1 MGRKVSP
8 ICTPLTMVSAEV
20 VVAMVVVEELLSI
33 FQFFLVLQSSVL
45 QQRNLLTPELQ
56 GQPNSS
62 VF

>member
-1 MGRKVSP
+1 
-8 ICTPLTMVSAEV
+8 MVSAEV